1 MMKTGG
7 KETRTKNNKSRA
19 TANMQKKNKN
29 KKKNKKTNMQEFV
42 FPASPSSPDIRFQT
56 EHAHPQT
63 SWTALGDQRPQGRI
77 DKARYLALR
86 SGNG

>member
-7 KETRTKNNKSRA
+7 KRGQDEKQQEQSNSKHTKKK
-19 TANMQKKNKN
+19 QKKK
-29 KKKNKKTNMQEFV
+29 NMQEFV

-63 SWTALGDQRPQGRI
+63 SWTTLGDQRPQGRI
-77 DKARYLALR
+77 DKARCLALR